1 MDTIW
6 SFKANVS
13 ILLDLKYDLNVKA
26 WVNSLFDAIKGLRK
40 VWSSQ
45 VVKQA
50 MRTVE
55 YICFKIDTAYSYDFI
70 LKIVGNNST

>member
-1 MDTIW
+1 MT
-6 SFKANVS
+6 
-13 ILLDLKYDLNVKA
+13 LTLKLESTA
-26 WVNSLFDAIKGLRK
+26 LFDANKGLRK